1 MNIDYIKISETF
13 STFKIIRTLGGI
25 ILAYLMFGFVFYGI
39 GKEWT
44 TKRRMVAGTIFMV
57 LSTFSFFSYKISG
70 KYGEYYNLPKKY
82 KFSSYSKLKRNI
94 KHIKEATENTKEI
107 PDKRK
112 YINRTLTQF
121 YLNKDLN
128 TDKEIIQKLEK

>member
-13 STFKIIRTLGGI
+13 ATFKIIRTLGGI

-39 GKEWT
+39 GEEWNV
-44 TKRRMVAGTIFMV
+44 KRRMVAGTVFMA
-57 LSTFSFFSYKISG
+57 LATFSFLGYKISG

-82 KFSSYSKLKRNI
+82 KFSSYSKLKSNI
-94 KHIKEATENTKEI
+94 KHIKEATENRTDI
-107 PDKRK
+107 SDKRK
-112 YINRTLTQF
+112 YINKTLTQF

-128 TDKEIIQKLEK
+128 ADKETIQKLEK

>member
-13 STFKIIRTLGGI
+13 AILKIIRTLGGI

-39 GKEWT
+39 GKDWT
-44 TKRRMVAGTIFMV
+44 TKRRMVAGTVFMV
-57 LSTFSFFSYKISG
+57 LATFSFLGYKISG

-94 KHIKEATENTKEI
+94 KHIKEATENRTDI
-107 PDKRK
+107 SDKRK
-112 YINRTLTQF
+112 YINKTLTQF
-121 YLNKDLN
+121 YLSKDLN
-128 TDKEIIQKLEK
+128 SDKEIIQKLEK

>member
-13 STFKIIRTLGGI
+13 AIFKIIRTLGGI

-39 GKEWT
+39 GKNWT
-44 TKRRMVAGTIFMV
+44 TKRRMVAGTVFMV
-57 LSTFSFFSYKISG
+57 LATFSFLGYKISG

-94 KHIKEATENTKEI
+94 KNIGETIKNRAEI
-107 PDKRK
+107 TDKRK
-112 YINRTLTQF
+112 YINKTLTQF
-121 YLNKDLN
+121 YLSKDLN
-128 TDKEIIQKLEK
+128 ADKEIIQKLEK

>member
-13 STFKIIRTLGGI
+13 AIFKIIRTLGGI

-39 GKEWT
+39 GKDWT
-44 TKRRMVAGTIFMV
+44 TKRRMVAGTVFMV
-57 LSTFSFFSYKISG
+57 LATFSFLGYKISG

-94 KHIKEATENTKEI
+94 KNIGETIKNRAEI
-107 PDKRK
+107 TDKRK
-112 YINRTLTQF
+112 YINKILTQF
-121 YLNKDLN
+121 YANENLNV
-128 TDKEIIQKLEK
+128 DKKIIEKLKK